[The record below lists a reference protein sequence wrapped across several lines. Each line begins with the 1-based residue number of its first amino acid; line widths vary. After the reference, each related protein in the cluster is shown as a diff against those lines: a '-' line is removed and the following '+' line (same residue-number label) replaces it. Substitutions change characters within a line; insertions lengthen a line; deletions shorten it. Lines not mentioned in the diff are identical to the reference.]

1 MSNLTSLHVK
11 RGLVW
16 RVGALSIGVALLLLP
31 LLAQSFF
38 GSIVGTV
45 TDSTGATMPHASVVL
60 TNAGTAERRTVET
73 DDSGNYQFVN
83 LIPGRYRVEVEKTGF
98 KKMTRDGIEVQV
110 ESVVRNDTAM
120 QVGEVGQVVEV
131 TARAPLLQTETTAL
145 GQVVEARRVQEM
157 PLNGRNV
164 LGLVALVPGV
174 VPQGLSSTNPT
185 GQNIFGVGNFQIGGG
200 FGNMSVTYIDGAPV
214 NLFLVNLTTVLPTQD
229 AIQEF
234 RVQTNNIGPEYGRF
248 AGGVMNL
255 TTKSGTNEFHGSAYE
270 FLRNKVLNANTFFS
284 NRTNTPRPPFTQNQF
299 GAIIGGPVKKDKAF
313 FFFGYEGF
321 RQRQGVSYLFN
332 VPTDEWRAGNFSNL
346 RTASGA
352 LIPIYDPLTT
362 CGVLGNAACAPGQA
376 NTRRPF
382 DQNKIPS
389 SRIDKTAAAMTN
401 LFGHSNTAGQPFT
414 SIQNFATNASVGG
427 NNDQI
432 NTRLDQNVSDK
443 QRVFARYT
451 RWVYNNIP
459 IDPFQNKTHNDIG
472 LETVNSQQ
480 AVLGDT
486 YVFSP
491 SVVGDIRLSAVRY
504 AYDRIP
510 SSLGA
515 DLTTFGFPASL
526 NNQVVY
532 RTFPYPVIQNIST
545 ISGTGSV
552 IIQRNAIVAV
562 TPSLTWIRGR
572 HTLKFGG
579 ELRMMDTNYSQ
590 SQNASGSFNFDNLFT
605 SVNPFAPAGTG
616 SGFASFLLGYGSGGN
631 ANEPAPYATRQ
642 YYHGYYAS
650 DTFQM
655 TRKLTLNFGIRW
667 EPTIPYTERFDRMD
681 VFLPDATSPAAA
693 LTGLP
698 LKGRLGLVNSPDH
711 TNRYN
716 QNPHYRLFAPRTG
729 LAYRLTDKTVIRAGY
744 GIFYPAQYD
753 ILGGGSIGPLT
764 QTTTLWASTLDGSLT
779 PNLNAPLSNPF
790 PNGLLAPLGRDPSY
804 QSALLGQAIS
814 QSVSSGYQLTA
825 QGTETRA
832 AYVQQWNFN
841 IQREVA
847 GGTVIEVAYA
857 GAKGTHLPGA
867 VNQNQLSPAN
877 QALGSAVLQQQVP
890 NPFFGII
897 TTGTL
902 AAPTVAKGQL
912 LRPFPQYDGVSFG
925 ESNRNSNYQSMQV
938 RVQKRFAAGGTISG
952 AYTWSKLI
960 ADRESDTFWL
970 EGGQSTSSFSVAA
983 NNYNLSGERAI
994 SSFDVA
1000 HRLVISDIIDLP
1012 FGKQK
1017 RFLNALPRAADKI
1030 VSGWGINGISTFQSG
1045 FPLGLTTATNLTNS
1059 FGGVSRP
1066 NSNGQSATLEGS
1078 AQSRLGQWFNVAD
1091 FSAPAASTFG
1101 NSGRNLPD
1109 VRTAGV
1115 ANYDFTVFKNTAI
1128 TERFQLQFRT
1138 EVFNLFNRVQFGR
1151 PGTVFGTSTFGVVS
1165 SQLNNPRLVQF
1176 GLRLNY

>member
-1 MSNLTSLHVK
+1 MSNLTSLRVI
-11 RGLVW
+11 RRLVLSA
-16 RVGALSIGVALLLLP
+16 GALSLGLALLLSP
-31 LLAQSFF
+31 LGAQSFF

-45 TDSTGATMPHASVVL
+45 TDTTGATVPRASVVL
-60 TNAGTAERRTVET
+60 INLGTADRRTSET
-73 DDSGNYQFVN
+73 DESGNYQFVN
-83 LIPGRYRVEVEKTGF
+83 LVPGRYRVEIEKTGF
-98 KKMTRDGIEVQV
+98 KRMTRDGIEVQV
-110 ESVVRNDTAM
+110 ESVVRNDAAM

-131 TARAPLLQTETTAL
+131 TAHAPLLQTETTAL

-164 LGLVALVPGV
+164 LSLVALVPGV
-174 VPQGLSSTNPT
+174 VPQGLSSSNPT

-200 FGNMSVTYIDGAPV
+200 FGNMSVTYIDGAPA
-214 NLFLVNLTTVLPTQD
+214 NLFLANLTTVLPTQD
-229 AIQEF
+229 AVQEF

-270 FLRNKVLNANTFFS
+270 FLRNKVLNANNFFN
-284 NRTNTPRPPFTQNQF
+284 NRTGVKRAPFTQNQF
-299 GAIIGGPVKKDKAF
+299 GATIGGPVKKDKTF

-321 RQRQGVSYLFN
+321 RQRQGVAYLFN
-332 VPTDEWRAGNFSNL
+332 VPTDEWRAGDFSNL
-346 RTASGA
+346 RTAAGA
-352 LIPIYDPLTT
+352 LVPIYDPLTT
-362 CGVLGNAACAPGQA
+362 CGVLGNPACAAGQA
-376 NTRRPF
+376 NTRTPF
-382 DQNKIPS
+382 QGNKIAA

-401 LFGHSNTAGQPFT
+401 LFGHANTAGQPFT
-414 SIQNFATNASVGG
+414 SIQNFSTNASVGG

-432 NTRLDQNVSDK
+432 NTRIDQNVSDK
-443 QRVFARYT
+443 QHIFGRYT
-451 RWVYNNIP
+451 RWVYSNIP

-480 AVLGDT
+480 AVVGDT

-491 SVVGDIRLSAVRY
+491 NLVGDFRLSAVRY

-515 DLTTFGFPASL
+515 DLTTFGLPASL

-532 RTFPYPVIQNIST
+532 RTFPYPVITNIST

-552 IIQRNAIVAV
+552 IIQRNLVVAL
-562 TPSLTWIRGR
+562 TPSLTWIKGS

-579 ELRMMDTNYSQ
+579 EIRLMDNNYSQ
-590 SQNASGSFNFDNLFT
+590 SQNASGQFNFDNLFT

-616 SGFASFLLGYGSGGN
+616 SGFASFLLGYGASGN

-642 YYHGYYAS
+642 YYQGYYAS
-650 DTFQM
+650 DTFQVS
-655 TRKLTLNFGIRW
+655 RKLTVNFGIRW

-681 VFLPDATSPAAA
+681 VFLPDAPSPAAA

-698 LKGRLGLVNSPDH
+698 LKGRLGLVNSADH
-711 TNRYN
+711 ENRYN
-716 QNPHYRLFAPRTG
+716 QNPHYALFAPRTG
-729 LAYRLTDKTVIRAGY
+729 IAYRLNDKTVIRTGY
-744 GIFYPAQYD
+744 GIFFPAQYD

-779 PNLNAPLSNPF
+779 PKDVLSNPF
-790 PNGLLAPLGRDPSY
+790 PNGLLSPLGRNPIY

-825 QGTETRA
+825 EGVKTRA
-832 AYVQQWNFN
+832 AYIQQWNFN
-841 IQREVA
+841 VQREIA

-857 GAKGTHLPGA
+857 GSKGTHLPGA
-867 VNQNQLSPAN
+867 INQNQLSPAN

-890 NPFFGII
+890 NPFFGIV

-902 AAPTVAKGQL
+902 AAPTIARGQL

-925 ESNRNSNYQSMQV
+925 ESNRNSNYHSMQM

-970 EGGQSTSSFSVAA
+970 EGGQSTSAFAVAA
-983 NNYNLSGERAI
+983 NNYNLRGERAI

-1000 HRLVISDIIDLP
+1000 HRLVISYILDLP

-1017 RFLNALPRAADKI
+1017 KFLNALPSVADKF
-1030 VSGWGINGISTFQSG
+1030 VAGWGVNGISTFQSG
-1045 FPLGLTTATNLTNS
+1045 FPLGLGTATNLTNS

-1066 NSNGQSATLEGS
+1066 NSTGQSAKLEGS
-1078 AQSRLGQWFNVAD
+1078 AQSRLTQWFNTAV
-1091 FSAPAASTFG
+1091 FTTPAASTFG
-1101 NSGRNLPD
+1101 NVGRNLPD
-1109 VRTAGV
+1109 VRTHGV

-1151 PGTVFGTSTFGVVS
+1151 PGVALGTATFGVIS
-1165 SQLNNPRLVQF
+1165 SQINNPRLVQF